1 MWDLTPGRWH
11 FFFYSYNTKESHSWN
26 SMSIFDREG
35 WRERRREDGSVR
47 KWAKN
52 VTVLGQTSPMWSGNL
67 QKTLQSI
74 NTHTLSLFH
83 TLHTLNT
90 AITGEKTNVYL
101 GKGKRRK
108 LGNFNSFQIFP
119 SRPTTQNQ
127 KLSFIQNMWLELTT
141 TVAARCN
148 RWGVSPHWSERHK
161 QHTSDEHAE
170 PHCDSADTYKIVRSA
185 ASPTATAPL

>member
-83 TLHTLNT
+83 TLHTYTQLLQVKKQMFIWEKESVGSLEISTHFKYFHLDPRVKTKNFHSYKTCGLNLRPRWRLGV
-90 AITGEKTNVYL
+90 TGEVYHRIEV
-101 GKGKRRK
+101 KGI
-108 LGNFNSFQIFP
+108 NNTPATS
-119 SRPTTQNQ
+119 T
-127 KLSFIQNMWLELTT
+127 LSLTVIQLTHI
-141 TVAARCN
+141 R
-148 RWGVSPHWSERHK
+148 
-161 QHTSDEHAE
+161 
-170 PHCDSADTYKIVRSA
+170 
-185 ASPTATAPL
+185 